1 MVVDVVGVLVAGST
15 AGALVSGVLAAGAWR
30 DRSTPGTVP
39 FAWLMVAA
47 VGWCLLNI
55 AWLTA
60 AAPAVATGVFLLTRL
75 TSGLIVGLWVVFALS
90 YTGREAVLTPT
101 RLAGLLLMPTVYSLL
116 ALTAPLHGLVDVDVV
131 RVTDASVTLFA
142 SGTGPVYL
150 LQTVLQ
156 VGLIAAGYVL
166 FGEFLLRSRNLYRK
180 QTFVILTAGLLT
192 AGAHGLFVLG
202 ATPHPGIDITPLTF
216 ALNGVLVGV
225 ALLRYDFVSV
235 TPLAGDLIVDELP
248 DPVLALDT
256 DNRIIDYNSAAA
268 SLLGAEDL
276 GSRHVDEVS
285 DGLLDHVE
293 RGEVFA
299 LGDPLSYYDPRTSAI
314 TDQHGGERGRLVVL
328 REVTGQQRHQDRL
341 EALQAATR
349 EFIEADRP
357 ETVAELTVRFATR
370 VLDQNAAVV
379 FLATDDDTLEPG
391 AVSDVIR
398 RSKPDLTIDPDSSPD
413 HELWQTYESGEQRI
427 AECDGCSAPLE
438 RALMV
443 PMGDHGVLA
452 IASADDSYAIEDRQ
466 YARIL
471 AQTTQVALEQLQR
484 QRELRGSRTS
494 VKRRNEQ
501 IEFFNGALRHSLRNA
516 MLVVQG
522 RADHLRHS
530 VGEGQQHHIDS
541 ITEWCERLREMSD
554 TIKEINET
562 VTASESERLD
572 ALSLSAAVQGAVESA
587 AGRDTDV
594 AVELELDD
602 EQVLANHLAEEVLS
616 SVIENAVVHNASEQP
631 RVEIDT
637 RHAGDWIQ
645 VRIAD
650 NGPGI
655 SDELKTTMFER
666 SISNDQT
673 AGGFGL
679 YFVSVMMDL
688 YGGKVWYEDNDPR
701 GAVAI
706 LEFQRADTEA
716 AETVDTEAQK
726 AADIVDTE
734 ADEAAETE
742 ADDVAAA
749 RSGDGNAK

>member
-1 MVVDVVGVLVAGST
+1 MYVDVAWILVVGSG

-30 DRSTPGTVP
+30 DQSMPGTKP

-47 VGWCLLNI
+47 AGWCLLNI
-55 AWLTA
+55 AWLTTA
-60 AAPAVATGVFLLTRL
+60 DPAVATTVFLLTRL
-75 TSGLIVGLWVVFALS
+75 TSGLIVGLWVVFALT
-90 YTGREAVLTPT
+90 YTGRTAWRTPA
-101 RLAGLLLMPTVYSLL
+101 RLAGLLLAPSLYGLL
-116 ALTAPLHGLVDVDVV
+116 ALSNPLHGLVAVDLV
-131 RVTDASVTLFA
+131 RVTESGLTLFV
-142 SGTGPVYL
+142 GTTGPVYL
-150 LQTVLQ
+150 SQTVVQ
-156 VGLIAAGYVL
+156 VGLIAAGYAL

-192 AGAHGLFVLG
+192 AGVQGLFVLG
-202 ATPHPGIDITPLTF
+202 AMPHPGIDVTPLTF

-235 TPLAGDLIVDELP
+235 TPLAGDLLVDELP

-256 DNRIIDYNSAAA
+256 EDRIIDYNAAAA
-268 SLLGAEDL
+268 SLLGSDEL
-276 GSRHVDEVS
+276 GGRPVDEVS
-285 DGLLDHVE
+285 EGLLDDVE
-293 RGEVFA
+293 RDEVFA
-299 LGDPLSYYDPRTSAI
+299 LGDPLSYYDPQTTAI
-314 TDQHGGERGRLVVL
+314 TDQHGGVRGRLVVL
-328 REVTGQQRHQDRL
+328 REVTGQQRRQDRL

-349 EFIEADRP
+349 QFIEADQP

-370 VLDQNAAVV
+370 VLDQNAAAA
-379 FLATDDDTLEPG
+379 FLATDDGTLEPA
-391 AVSDVIR
+391 AVSDVVR
-398 RSKPDLTIDPDSSPD
+398 EQTAELVVDPETEPD
-413 HELWQTYESGEQRI
+413 HELWRAYDTGDGGV
-427 AECDGCSAPLE
+427 AECFGAGTAME

-452 IASADDSYAIEDRQ
+452 IASADDSYATEDRQ

-501 IEFFNGALRHSLRNA
+501 IEFFNGVLRHSIRNG

-522 RADHLRHS
+522 RADYLRNS
-530 VGEGQQHHIDS
+530 VDTGDEHHIDS
-541 ITEWCERLREMSD
+541 ITGWCERLNEMSD
-554 TIKEINET
+554 VIKDINET

-572 ALSLSAAVQGAVESA
+572 SIPLAATVQGALEDAVDRDDVEV
-587 AGRDTDV
+587 DV
-594 AVELELDD
+594 AIDD
-602 EQVLANHLAEEVLS
+602 ERIRANHLAEEVLA
-616 SVIENAVVHNASEQP
+616 SVVENAVEHNTSDEP

-637 RHAGDWIQ
+637 QGAGDWVQ
-645 VRIAD
+645 VRVAD

-688 YGGKVWYEDNDPR
+688 YGGKVWYEDNHPR
-701 GAVAI
+701 GAIAI
-706 LEFQRADTEA
+706 LEFQRADGESGPGTGSA
-716 AETVDTEAQK
+716 AAPETEAQTK
-726 AADIVDTE
+726 SH
-734 ADEAAETE
+734 
-742 ADDVAAA
+742 DD
-749 RSGDGNAK
+749 